1 MEKNARLPDFQ
12 ENCEILVINEAHCVV
27 HWGTTEVKNKR
38 FLSDIGM
45 KNPLKENQQFGI
57 CHVGNDLSLREIF
70 SDLIHEVKGKKEE
83 TIGTIVICTARKQ
96 CSQIY
101 QAFLS
106 SLGDKVYLG
115 QEKYN
120 PRKRMTEMFHAGT
133 PESVKMPILSQDCS
147 CGHCNFP
154 ATLLSRKE
162 EPKGEHQCR
171 KVLEFEKELLTEQ
184 LRFAMKNFLPEEIDS
199 CTPVSYPNIFCEFG
213 NVQLSQAI
221 EYCDRIF
228 TLADVKKYVE
238 VCRNVHAN
246 NILLAIDDMFKDFE
260 INSDDLEVIEDSE
273 FDDDIESDWAGM
285 RDDTDALNFDSCT
298 FLDQIE
304 AMDISIDDN
313 EPGADSSAVT
323 DDIIADAI

>member
-12 ENCEILVINEAHCVV
+12 ENCEILVIDEAHCVV

-45 KNPLKENQQFGI
+45 KNPIKENQQFGI

-70 SDLIHEVKGKKEE
+70 SDLIHEVKEKKEE

-106 SLGDKVYLG
+106 SLGDKAYLG

-133 PESVKMPILSQDCS
+133 PESVKMHILSQDCS

-184 LRFAMKNFLPEEIDS
+184 LRFAMKNILPEEIDS
-199 CTPVSYPNIFCEFG
+199 CTPVSYPNIFYEFG
-213 NVQLSQAI
+213 DVQLS
-221 EYCDRIF
+221 
-228 TLADVKKYVE
+228 K
-238 VCRNVHAN
+238 
-246 NILLAIDDMFKDFE
+246 LLNTDFE

-304 AMDISIDDN
+304 AMDISLDDN

-323 DDIIADAI
+323 DDIIAGAI